1 MSWLLQPIALLSL
14 VTLFY
19 TGVGACF
26 KALDRGQ
33 KVRLTRAN
41 VSTFC
46 REWAVC
52 TFVVLT
58 WPFGILN
65 TTPRRVPAV
74 SEGEEGGQG
83 DEPIPVVLV
92 PGYGV
97 NRAYFSFLQMY
108 LRRRGWPWV
117 AVINHRP
124 FSASVPYY
132 AERLGLYVDDVLR
145 ASGAQ
150 QVDLVGHSMGGL
162 VAAFYVNA
170 LGGHTR
176 VRRLVTLGAPWKG
189 TATWVFGGRRQAR
202 DMAPD
207 SDVVKAVQDLKT
219 PTTAIWS
226 RSDAMIF
233 PAERAKPDG
242 GDAIEL
248 ANLGH
253 NEMLFSA
260 RVFRLVAQLLSSG
273 RAVIPVALES
283 VPAAEPVPTAVPEK
297 TEEPV

>member
-14 VTLFY
+14 CTLFY

-33 KVRLTRAN
+33 RVRLTRTN
-41 VSTFC
+41 ISTFC

-65 TTPRRVPAV
+65 VPPRRVPAV
-74 SEGEEGGQG
+74 PEEGEEG
-83 DEPIPVVLV
+83 DAPIPVVLV

-97 NRAYFSFLQMY
+97 NRAYFSFFQMY

-117 AVINHRP
+117 AVVNHRP
-124 FSASVPYY
+124 FSAPVPYY

-145 ASGAQ
+145 ASGAE

-162 VAAFYVNA
+162 VAAFYVNV

-189 TATWVFGGRRQAR
+189 TATWVFGARRQAR

-207 SDVVKAVQDLKT
+207 SDVVKAVQELKI

-260 RVFRLVAQLLSSG
+260 RVFRLVAQLLRSG
-273 RAVIPVALES
+273 RPTIPKALDTVPES
-283 VPAAEPVPTAVPEK
+283 IPTAAPEK

>member
-1 MSWLLQPIALLSL
+1 MAWVLEPIALLSIA
-14 VTLFY
+14 TLFY

-26 KALDRGQ
+26 TALDRGQ
-33 KVRLTRAN
+33 RIRLTRAN

-52 TFVVLT
+52 MFIVLT
-58 WPFGILN
+58 WPLGILN
-65 TTPRRVPAV
+65 PAPRRVPAV
-74 SEGEEGGQG
+74 SDLEEGEE
-83 DEPIPVVLV
+83 DDAPIPVVLV
-92 PGYGV
+92 PGYAV
-97 NRAYFSFLQMY
+97 NRACFSFLQIY

-117 AVINHRP
+117 ASINHRP
-124 FSASVPYY
+124 FSRPIPYY

-189 TATWVFGGRRQAR
+189 TATWVFGGRREAR
-202 DMAPD
+202 DMAPN
-207 SDVVKAVQDLKT
+207 SDVVKAAAELKT

-226 RSDAMIF
+226 RSDAMVF

-260 RVFRLVAQLLSSG
+260 RVFRLVADVLGGG
-273 RAVIPVALES
+273 RPQVPPPLE
-283 VPAAEPVPTAVPEK
+283 PATLEEKIVEPV
-297 TEEPV
+297 

>member
-33 KVRLTRAN
+33 RVRLTRAN

-58 WPFGILN
+58 WPFGIVSPA
-65 TTPRRVPAV
+65 PRRVPAV
-74 SEGEEGGQG
+74 AEPEEG
-83 DEPIPVVLV
+83 DAPIPVVLV

-97 NRAYFSFLQMY
+97 NRAYFSFFQMY

-117 AVINHRP
+117 AVVNHRP
-124 FSASVPYY
+124 FSAPVPYY
-132 AERLGLYVDDVLR
+132 AERLGLYVDEVLR
-145 ASGAQ
+145 ASGAE
-150 QVDLVGHSMGGL
+150 QVDIVGHSMGGL
-162 VAAFYVNA
+162 VAAFYVNV
-170 LGGHTR
+170 LGGNTR
-176 VRRLVTLGAPWKG
+176 VRRLVTLGAPWRG

-207 SDVVKAVQDLKT
+207 SDVVKAVQELKV

-273 RAVIPVALES
+273 RPVIPTALDDL
-283 VPAAEPVPTAVPEK
+283 PIAPEPVPTAVPEK

>member
-1 MSWLLQPIALLSL
+1 MTWLLELIALLSI

-33 KVRLTRAN
+33 RIRLTRAN

-58 WPFGILN
+58 WPFGIRN
-65 TTPRRVPAV
+65 AAPRRVPAV
-74 SEGEEGGQG
+74 PESEE
-83 DEPIPVVLV
+83 DDAPIPVVLV

-97 NRAYFSFLQMY
+97 NRAYLSFLQMY

-117 AVINHRP
+117 AAINHRP
-124 FSASVPYY
+124 FSRPIPHY

-145 ASGAQ
+145 ASGAE

-189 TATWVFGGRRQAR
+189 TATWVFGGRREAR

-207 SDVVKAVQDLKT
+207 SDVVKAVQELKT

-260 RVFRLVAQLLSSG
+260 RVFRLVADVLG
-273 RAVIPVALES
+273 GARTAIPTALENAP
-283 VPAAEPVPTAVPEK
+283 PAPESAPTAVPEK
-297 TEEPV
+297 IEEPV

>member
-1 MSWLLQPIALLSL
+1 MSWLLQLVALLSI

-65 TTPRRVPAV
+65 VAPRRVPAV
-74 SEGEEGGQG
+74 AESEEGEA
-83 DEPIPVVLV
+83 PIPVVLV

-97 NRAYFSFLQMY
+97 NRAYFSFFQMY

-124 FSASVPYY
+124 FSGPIPYY

-242 GDAIEL
+242 GQAIEL

-260 RVFRLVAQLLSSG
+260 RVFRLVGQLLSSE
-273 RAVIPVALES
+273 RAVIPTALDTA
-283 VPAAEPVPTAVPEK
+283 PASSEPIPTAVPEK

>member
-1 MSWLLQPIALLSL
+1 MAWVLEPVALLSIA
-14 VTLFY
+14 TLFY

-26 KALDRGQ
+26 TALDRGHRI
-33 KVRLTRAN
+33 RLTRAN

-52 TFVVLT
+52 MFIVLT

-65 TTPRRVPAV
+65 AVPRRVPAV
-74 SEGEEGGQG
+74 SDDEEEEQ
-83 DEPIPVVLV
+83 DAQIPVVLV
-92 PGYGV
+92 PGYAV
-97 NRAYFSFLQMY
+97 NRACFSFLQIY
-108 LRRRGWPWV
+108 LRRRGWSWV
-117 AVINHRP
+117 SVINHRP
-124 FSASVPYY
+124 FSRPIPYY

-145 ASGAQ
+145 ASGAS

-162 VAAFYVNA
+162 VAGFYVNA

-176 VRRLVTLGAPWKG
+176 VRRLVTLGSPWKG
-189 TATWVFGGRRQAR
+189 TATWVFGGRREAR
-202 DMAPD
+202 DMAPG
-207 SDVVKAVQDLKT
+207 SDVVKAAQELKT

-260 RVFRLVAQLLSSG
+260 RVFRLVADVLAGG
-273 RAVIPVALES
+273 RPHVPLPLE
-283 VPAAEPVPTAVPEK
+283 PADTPPEK
-297 TEEPV
+297 IGETV

>member
-1 MSWLLQPIALLSL
+1 MPWLLQPIALLSI

-58 WPFGILN
+58 WPFGILSAG
-65 TTPRRVPAV
+65 PRRVPAV
-74 SEGEEGGQG
+74 PEGEEG

-97 NRAYFSFLQMY
+97 NRAYFSFFQMY

-117 AVINHRP
+117 ATINHRP
-124 FSASVPYY
+124 FSGPIPYY

-176 VRRLVTLGAPWKG
+176 VRRLVTLGTPWKG

-207 SDVVKAVQDLKT
+207 SDVVKAVQELKT

-242 GDAIEL
+242 CDAIEL

-273 RAVIPVALES
+273 RAVIPTAIDAE
-283 VPAAEPVPTAVPEK
+283 PAAPETIPTAVPEK